1 LSIANP
7 RDASA
12 TRADAVRDA
21 AELQRL
27 KYVYVTLERELIA
40 LKSRLAEVSEA
51 KRVLSKGVARKC
63 FRFLGGLLI
72 EVSEE
77 EARKYL
83 EEEEE
88 ALKLRI
94 DATEKR
100 RKEVLEKIRELERS
114 LGII

>member
-1 LSIANP
+1 MSL
-7 RDASA
+7 ASPGNA
-12 TRADAVRDA
+12 SVARTDAVRAA

-27 KYVYVTLERELIA
+27 KYVYATLEKELIA

-51 KRVLSKGVARKC
+51 RRVLSKAVARRC

-88 ALKLRI
+88 ALRLRI
-94 DATEKR
+94 NTLEEKR
-100 RKEVLEKIRELERS
+100 EEVLGKIRELERS
-114 LGII
+114 LRMI

>member
-1 LSIANP
+1 MSLADP
-7 RDASA
+7 KDVSA
-12 TRADAVRDA
+12 AGADAIKAA

-27 KYVYVTLERELIA
+27 RYVYAAVERELIA

-51 KRVLSKGVARKC
+51 KRVLGKGVARKC

-72 EVSEE
+72 EVGEE

-88 ALKLRI
+88 TLKLRI
-94 DATEKR
+94 ESAEKR
-100 RKEVLEKIRELERS
+100 RKEILEKIRELERS

>member
-1 LSIANP
+1 MSIANP
-7 RDASA
+7 GNASVVQ
-12 TRADAVRDA
+12 ADAVRDA
-21 AELQRL
+21 AELQKLR
-27 KYVYVTLERELIA
+27 YVYATLERELIA

-88 ALKLRI
+88 TLKIRI
-94 DATEKR
+94 EAAERR
-100 RKEVLEKIRELERS
+100 RKEILEKIRELERS
-114 LGII
+114 LGMI